1 MMRQR
6 YSFHRRNPQQAR
18 KKASTSNS
26 ILIKHYTLFNSLTRY
41 ACDDPVSPPHKGL
54 SLAESASIARTRK
67 LMRLKQRYPIE
78 GISSYTWPLPYAQFS
93 AQAQKPFEAIDEMV
107 DSMVKEIFDAEYA
120 RFRSP
125 EWVRKHRIRKDHLN
139 QIVVDPKE
147 VGESAAAA
155 KALVNTLLSR
165 FLVGIKK
172 GAIGKQVSPSVAG
185 AQPASAAEPLSNSD
199 AAEHQA
205 GTPSSN
211 NNNNNNIDDNNIDDS
226 TDLEEGL
233 EEEIWQDDKYVLEWQ
248 SLLNYFQSTA
258 GNSKTAQ
265 WRNWHLLNAIA
276 KTRERCEELF
286 GHESR

>member
-1 MMRQR
+1 MARQR
-6 YSFHRRNPQQAR
+6 YILHRRNPQQAR

-26 ILIKHYTLFNSLTRY
+26 ILIKHYTLFNSLARY
-41 ACDDPVSPPHKGL
+41 AYNDPVSPPHKGL
-54 SLAESASIARTRK
+54 SVAECASIARTRK
-67 LMRLKQRYPIE
+67 LIRLKQRYPIG
-78 GISSYTWPLPYAQFS
+78 GISSYTWPLPYPQFP
-93 AQAQKPFEAIDEMV
+93 AQAQKPFEAIGELV
-107 DSMVKEIFDAEYA
+107 DSMVKETFDEDYA

-155 KALVNTLLSR
+155 KALVNTLLNR
-165 FLVGIKK
+165 FLVGVKK
-172 GAIGKQVSPSVAG
+172 GAIGKQVSSSVVG
-185 AQPASAAEPLSNSD
+185 TPPASVAEPLSNSD
-199 AAEHQA
+199 AAQQEA

-211 NNNNNNIDDNNIDDS
+211 NNNNNDDDS
-226 TDLEEGL
+226 TDLDEGL
-233 EEEIWQDDKYVLEWQ
+233 EEEIWQDDKYALEWQ
-248 SLLNYFQSTA
+248 SLLNYFQSTT